1 MSSSAAPSSLARR
14 VGAARSVAARYGRR
28 GLALARRTPF
38 PRPTVRGWT
47 LLAVGIGLVGGGLV
61 GSTSVAVSA
70 GLLLFAGANA
80 HLFYVAVQSQPDCV
94 QHVKGAGDGN
104 GYRAAQ
110 SAC

>member
-1 MSSSAAPSSLARR
+1 MTTRATETGSK
-14 VGAARSVAARYGRR
+14 
-28 GLALARRTPF
+28 T
-38 PRPTVRGWT
+38 W
-47 LLAVGIGLVGGGLV
+47 LVWVL
-61 GSTSVAVSA
+61 VSA

-94 QHVKGAGDGN
+94 QHVKAAGDGN